1 MSGCSKPSEP
11 LPERRADQ
19 IRSLVQAW
27 EQAMKRRS
35 KAGDEAFKTR
45 HPKSL
50 RPKRRDASKTGLS
63 SAPNQD
69 AEVTRLTRELNDAR
83 EQLTATSE
91 VLQVISS
98 SPGDL
103 QPVFTAIQ
111 EKAVRICERT
121 HLIDHLW
128 PRFIRPTVARCSG
141 RRCPAYDSQISNRNG
156 LRDSG
161 ALLLIYVRNSPA
173 ESATLEWCR
182 GCIPP

>member
-1 MSGCSKPSEP
+1 
-11 LPERRADQ
+11 
-19 IRSLVQAW
+19 
-27 EQAMKRRS
+27 MKRRS

-103 QPVFTAIQ
+103 QPVFTAIL
-111 EKAVRICERT
+111 EKAVRICRT
-121 HLIDHLW
+121 DT
-128 PRFIRPTVARCSG
+128 PYRPSLAAIYTTHR
-141 RRCPAYDSQISNRNG
+141 
-156 LRDSG
+156 G
-161 ALLLIYVRNSPA
+161 ALLGQEMPGV
-173 ESATLEWCR
+173 
-182 GCIPP
+182 